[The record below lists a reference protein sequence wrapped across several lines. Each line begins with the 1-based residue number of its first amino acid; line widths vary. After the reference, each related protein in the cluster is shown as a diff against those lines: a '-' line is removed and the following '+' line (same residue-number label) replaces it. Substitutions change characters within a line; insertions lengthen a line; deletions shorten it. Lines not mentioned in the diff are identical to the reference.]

1 MLQKTIQGVTIEAIQ
16 GNIVK
21 QEDCDAIVNAANA
34 MLQSGGGVAGAIH
47 KAAGPGLAE
56 ECRPWAPIKPGQAVR
71 SSGHNLPN
79 KHIIH
84 CLGPVYGHDEPA
96 DELLSDC
103 YKNTLVLADHQG
115 VEKIA
120 FPALSTGAFG
130 YPLEEGLTVALDAVR
145 SRIPRLQHIQTI
157 RFVLYN
163 ASDLTIMEALADN
176 RLVQS

>member
-84 CLGPVYGHDEPA
+84 CLGPVYGQDKPA

-103 YKNTLVLADHQG
+103 YKNTLILADHQG
-115 VEKIA
+115 VKKIA

-130 YPLEEGLTVALDAVR
+130 YPLQEGLMVALDAVQ

-163 ASDLTIMEALADN
+163 ASDLTIMEALADK
-176 RLVQS
+176 RLPQS

>member
-1 MLQKTIQGVTIEAIQ
+1 MLQKTLQGVTVEAVQ

-21 QEDCDAIVNAANA
+21 QEDCNAIVNAANA
-34 MLQSGGGVAGAIH
+34 MLQSGSGVAGAIH

-79 KHIIH
+79 EHIIH
-84 CLGPVYGHDEPA
+84 CLGPVYGQDEPA

-103 YKNTLVLADHQG
+103 YKNSLILADHQG
-115 VEKIA
+115 VQKIA

-130 YPLEEGLTVALDAVR
+130 YPLQKGLTVALDAVQ

-157 RFVLYN
+157 RFVLYS
-163 ASDLTIMEALADN
+163 ADDLSTMEAIADEK
-176 RLVQS
+176 LVHS